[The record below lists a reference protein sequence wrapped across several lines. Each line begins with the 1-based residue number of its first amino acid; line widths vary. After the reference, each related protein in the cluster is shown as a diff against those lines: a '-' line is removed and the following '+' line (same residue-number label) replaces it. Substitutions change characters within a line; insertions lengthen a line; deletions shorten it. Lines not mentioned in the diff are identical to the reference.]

1 MFVIF
6 EHTEPAFY
14 KQGYFGVRLENVLEV
29 IDTQKRHPSG
39 ARFLRFKELTLV
51 PYEAKL
57 IDRSLLSTQEVMRD
71 WWNVETNDKYTLFVC
86 MLQKR
91 WLNDYNARIRELVG
105 DELKAQMN
113 MQAFYWMMN
122 KTSHI
127 IEYYPESEYRKNNG
141 STILSASMYAVIAVI
156 LMFLARWSHL

>member
-71 WWNVETNDKYTLFVC
+71 WWNVETNDK
-86 MLQKR
+86 
-91 WLNDYNARIRELVG
+91 
-105 DELKAQMN
+105 
-113 MQAFYWMMN
+113 
-122 KTSHI
+122 
-127 IEYYPESEYRKNNG
+127 
-141 STILSASMYAVIAVI
+141 
-156 LMFLARWSHL
+156 